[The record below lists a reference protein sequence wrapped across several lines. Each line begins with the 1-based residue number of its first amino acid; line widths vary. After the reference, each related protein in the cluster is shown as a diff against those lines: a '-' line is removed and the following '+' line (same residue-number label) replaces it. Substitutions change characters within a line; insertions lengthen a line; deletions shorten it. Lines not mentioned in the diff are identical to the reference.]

1 MLVPLNSLEGT
12 KRLEEASS
20 ENNGDRCGCD
30 NISNNNDDTNSNSNG
45 NNNNTS
51 NNSFC
56 SSAVQQHIIE
66 SFRKQRGNT
75 VCGLASLAVL
85 LTARKKSLET
95 PTPTTTPTAAIPAIA
110 ARAKNT
116 ENEKT
121 FGINENSNSNSNN
134 SNHSNHSD
142 ICCFVDEDD
151 VYPMVTTV
159 AQEASI
165 AVINN
170 ENNNAIAADSDSD
183 AGTVIVSEENIRTSG
198 MTLDQMRAL
207 AEALP
212 TTEKVIA
219 FSPAAIMAPVEEHN
233 TKNTSNNRPSSSTT
247 RTTLLEGPYQLRRL
261 VSNAL
266 SEHPSSKQGLVLN
279 YHMST
284 LGQVPFGGHLSPIA
298 AYHPRSDS
306 ILVMD
311 VWHTHT
317 EPVWASVECVW
328 KAILGTDPS
337 SGLPRGVLKVVHH
350 SS

>member
-30 NISNNNDDTNSNSNG
+30 NISNNNDDTNSNG

-85 LTARKKSLET
+85 LTARLKSLET
-95 PTPTTTPTAAIPAIA
+95 TTTTTTPTTAIPAIP

-116 ENEKT
+116 EKEKT
-121 FGINENSNSNSNN
+121 FGINDNSNTNN
-134 SNHSNHSD
+134 SNHND
-142 ICCFVDEDD
+142 VCCFVDEDD
-151 VYPMVTTV
+151 VYPMVTIV
-159 AQEASI
+159 AQEPSI
-165 AVINN
+165 AVIND
-170 ENNNAIAADSDSD
+170 ENNNAV
-183 AGTVIVSEENIRTSG
+183 TVIVSEENIRTSG
-198 MTLDQMRAL
+198 MTLDQVRAL

-212 TTEKVIA
+212 TTEKAIA
-219 FSPAAIMAPVEEHN
+219 FSPAAIIVPVEEHN
-233 TKNTSNNRPSSSTT
+233 IKNTSNNRPSSSTT
-247 RTTLLEGPYQLRRL
+247 RTTLLEGPHKLRRL

-298 AYHPRSDS
+298 AYHSRSDS

-317 EPVWASVECVW
+317 EPVWASVGCVW

-337 SGLPRGVLKVVHH
+337 SGLPRGALKVVHH